1 MREKNEQLTH
11 DSLKLK
17 NLNLDLHSQ
26 ITALQNKVMTCET
39 ALQNKSLE
47 NDALQYT
54 IKLWENRR
62 RAAKEA
68 GKLTVEDVLADK
80 MKLAILHC

>member
-1 MREKNEQLTH
+1 M
-11 DSLKLK
+11 
-17 NLNLDLHSQ
+17 
-26 ITALQNKVMTCET
+26 ACET

-47 NDALQYT
+47 KDALQYT